1 MASSCTREGSA
12 WILGTISTQKEQCCS
27 GTAAQGV
34 VGVHGDVGMVGWVG
48 VLRWGLG
55 DLRGLSK
62 RNGCVISSQGRWSD
76 GFPLMRRD
84 AAGRISAVAGMSL
97 TPHHLSLAL
106 LFFLGFAREQR

>member
-12 WILGTISTQKEQCCS
+12 WILGTISSQKEQCCS
-27 GTAAQGV
+27 GTAAQEV

-48 VLRWGLG
+48 VLRWGPG

-84 AAGRISAVAGMSL
+84 AAGRISAVAGTSL
-97 TPHHLSLAL
+97 TPHHPSLAL